1 MSIKGFVSAC
11 LAAVGTFL
19 AILAIILFTENWQN
33 LRAAGE
39 AGDLVTLLN
48 AGTQVSEVIAPER
61 GATSVAL
68 DGDAAARKVLTDT
81 RAKVDAAFDRI
92 AAMPSQSSAEEYQ
105 DAIAK
110 LLKIRTELTAWRTK
124 ADAEMGGNREKLD
137 AFRKDFNAGMY
148 AMLNT
153 VGTVNARLGRR
164 LSSLDAEV
172 AYPAALATT
181 TWTLRDQAGRLS
193 TMHILAITSGKP
205 FSAETTR
212 DIDMTLGRIRQLW
225 DHLSEQ
231 AGAPDSPVILRDGLA
246 KVEAGFFTP
255 FKPLRER
262 VAKAGMSDGAYDL
275 DQAEWRRL
283 SAPMLQSIMLMR
295 DAAISEASRIAD
307 ENRHHAVQ
315 NLILVGL
322 LLIAATATTLVA
334 IVGINRR
341 VVIPLGRLTEIV
353 GDFAA
358 GSRQFAVP
366 YVDRNDETGKM
377 AKAIEVLRDKA
388 LVADDRAKAET
399 AAAQARDERRVRVE
413 TVTNGFVESID
424 TVVGG
429 VSTAIDGLRSATET
443 LSSTSATTTE
453 QSSVVAA
460 AADNA
465 SANVQTVAA
474 AAEELSNSIQEISR
488 RVTETAAAMNGAVHE
503 AENTSATVR
512 GLAEAARRIG
522 DVVSLITDIA
532 AQTNLLA
539 LNATIEAA
547 RAGDAGKGFA
557 VVAGEVKTLANQTA
571 RATDDIQAQVAAIQA
586 ETDRAVNAIVGISS
600 TITTV
605 NQYTIGIASA
615 VEQQGAATQEIA
627 RNVQQAAQGTSEV
640 SQSIAR
646 VLEAERAT
654 VQAAGQLSTLADRL
668 SGESDRLRN
677 NVGHFVS
684 EVKKG

>member
-19 AILAIILFTENWQN
+19 AILAIILFAENWQN
-33 LRAAGE
+33 FRAAGE
-39 AGDLVTLLN
+39 AGDLVALLN

-92 AAMPSQSSAEEYQ
+92 AAMSSQSSAEEYQ

-137 AFRKDFNAGMY
+137 AFRKEFNAGMY

-153 VGTVNARLGRR
+153 VGAVNARLGRR
-164 LSSLDAEV
+164 LSRLDAEV

-205 FSAETTR
+205 FSAETIR

-262 VAKAGMSDGAYDL
+262 VAKAGMSDGAYEL

-295 DAAISEASRIAD
+295 DAAISDASRIAA
-307 ENRHHAVQ
+307 ENHRHAGQ

-334 IVGINRR
+334 IIGINRR
-341 VVIPLGRLTEIV
+341 VITPLARLTEIV
-353 GDFAA
+353 DDFAA

-366 YVDRNDETGKM
+366 YADRNDETGKM

-388 LVADDRAKAET
+388 LAADDRAKAET

-443 LSSTSATTTE
+443 LSTTSATTTE

-600 TITTV
+600 TIATV

>member
-19 AILAIILFTENWQN
+19 AIMAVILFVDNWSN

-39 AGDLVTLLN
+39 AGDLVTLVG

-92 AAMPSQSSAEEYQ
+92 AALSKLSSAAEYQ
-105 DAIAK
+105 DAIDK
-110 LLKIRTELTAWRTK
+110 LLKIRTELNAWRTK
-124 ADAEMGGNREKLD
+124 ADAEMGASRDRTD
-137 AFRKDFNAGMY
+137 AFRKEFLPGMY
-148 AMLNT
+148 GMLNT
-153 VGTVNARLGRR
+153 ISRINARLGRR

-193 TMHILAITSGKP
+193 TMHIVAITSGKP
-205 FSAETTR
+205 FSAEAVR
-212 DIDMTLGRIRQLW
+212 EIDVTQGRILQLW
-225 DHLSEQ
+225 EHLSEQ
-231 AGAPDSPVILRDGLA
+231 AGAPDSPAILRDGLA

-262 VAKAGMSDGAYDL
+262 VAKAGLSDGVYDL
-275 DQAEWRRL
+275 DQAEWRRQ

-295 DAAISEASRIAD
+295 DAAIAEASRVAS
-307 ENRHHAVQ
+307 ENRGHAER

-334 IVGINRR
+334 ILGINRR
-341 VVIPLGRLTEIV
+341 VVVPLGRLTRIV
-353 GDFAA
+353 DDFAA
-358 GSRQFAVP
+358 GSRQFNVP
-366 YVDRNDETGKM
+366 YADRNDETGQM
-377 AKAIEVLRDKA
+377 AKAIEILRDKA
-388 LVADDRAKAET
+388 NEADSQAQKE
-399 AAAQARDERRVRVE
+399 AAAAHARDARRQRVE
-413 TVTNGFVESID
+413 SVTSGFVESID
-424 TVVGG
+424 KVVGE
-429 VSTAIDGLRSATET
+429 VSSAIEGLRTATET
-443 LSSTSATTTE
+443 LSATSATTTE
-453 QSSVVAA
+453 QSSVVAS

-465 SANVQTVAA
+465 SSNVQTVAA

-488 RVTETAAAMNGAVHE
+488 RVTETAAAMNSAVQE
-503 AENTSATVR
+503 AESTSNTVR

-600 TITTV
+600 TIATV

-640 SQSIAR
+640 SHSIAR

-654 VQAAGQLSTLADRL
+654 VNAAGQLSALADRL
-668 SGESDRLRN
+668 SGESNRLRS
-677 NVGHFVS
+677 NVGDFVT

>member
-11 LAAVGTFL
+11 LGAVGLFL
-19 AILAIILFTENWQN
+19 AIMAILLFTDNWRN
-33 LRAAGE
+33 FRAAGE
-39 AGDLVTLLN
+39 AGDLVALLG

-81 RAKVDAAFDRI
+81 RAKVDAAFERI
-92 AAMPSQSSAEEYQ
+92 AALSSLSSAADYQ
-105 DAIAK
+105 DAIGK
-110 LLKIRTELTAWRTK
+110 LLKIRNDLTALRTK
-124 ADAEMGGNREKLD
+124 ADAEIGADRAGHD

-153 VGTVNARLGRR
+153 IGAVNARLGRR

-172 AYPAALATT
+172 AHPAGLATT

-193 TMHILAITSGKP
+193 TMYILAITSGKP
-205 FSAETTR
+205 FTAETVR
-212 DIDMTLGRIRQLW
+212 EMDITLGRVRQLW

-231 AGAPDSPVILRDGLA
+231 AGAPDSPAILREGVA

-255 FKPLRER
+255 FKPLRDR
-262 VAKAGMSDGAYDL
+262 VAKAGMSDGLYDI

-295 DAAISEASRIAD
+295 DAAISEAARIAAKNHD
-307 ENRHHAVQ
+307 HAGR
-315 NLILVGL
+315 NLLLVGL
-322 LLIAATATTLVA
+322 LLAAAAAATLTA
-334 IVGINRR
+334 IIGINRR
-341 VVIPLGRLTEIV
+341 VVIPLARLTEII
-353 GDFAA
+353 DAFAA
-358 GSRQFAVP
+358 GSRQFVVP
-366 YVDRNDETGKM
+366 YADHNDETGKI
-377 AKAIEVLRDKA
+377 AKAIEILRDKA
-388 LVADDRAKAET
+388 LVSDEHAKTET
-399 AAAQARDERRVRVE
+399 AAAQARDDRRQRIE
-413 TVTNGFVESID
+413 TVTGGFVESID
-424 TVVGG
+424 TIVGG
-429 VSTAIDGLRSATET
+429 VSAAIDGLRAATET
-443 LSSTSATTTE
+443 LSATSATTTE

-474 AAEELSNSIQEISR
+474 AAEQLSNSIQEISR

-600 TITTV
+600 TIATV

-646 VLEAERAT
+646 VLDAERAT
-654 VQAAGQLSTLADRL
+654 VSAADQLSSLADRL